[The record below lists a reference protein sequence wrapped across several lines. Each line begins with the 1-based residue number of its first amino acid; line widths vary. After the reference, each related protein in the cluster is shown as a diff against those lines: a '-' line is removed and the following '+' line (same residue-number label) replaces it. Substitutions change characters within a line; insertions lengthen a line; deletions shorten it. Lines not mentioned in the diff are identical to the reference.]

1 MADEPARPQPPD
13 QVPARP
19 AEAAPPA
26 EAVWPGETVPPSE
39 AVPSGEAARAGEA
52 VSPGAARPPVESWAD
67 VAMPG
72 LGDADALHDSLEE
85 IRRTLDTVE
94 NGLAG
99 IRAGR
104 RSGGRGATS
113 RNEVRS
119 RSESWAG
126 LPVVPSREP
135 PRTESREVPW
145 TEPREWPVRPADPA
159 LGAEPSLFTGSVPHA
174 DPAPL
179 SEPGRFAE
187 PAGFTQS
194 GQAAVDQR
202 SQAPSPGGAIAPGET
217 AGGTWAAGVAR
228 AAGLAGGSGADD
240 RDARVDDGSGTVA
253 DLRGGAIAHAPV
265 GRHRRL
271 RRPWV
276 AGLVAGLV
284 LVALVVLA
292 MNLLGRREPAAGSL
306 AGSLDGAST
315 QAPVAV
321 AGASDAAAPGSASA
335 AAGSAAGPG
344 IASTDV
350 EASTAA
356 AGPPLL
362 WPGSSTDAPSQLVT
376 TGPGVDAP
384 GTDVVA
390 APGAGGEVDVYERVV
405 VRAPDPAGL
414 RLALPDLT
422 KVSTLTVG
430 SDLVLTDLRITADG
444 RPVNADPFAGH
455 WVIQGRDGQAV
466 TRAVLRYRMAGA
478 LVQHEQSLPR
488 RALILVAPLS
498 AAVSRA
504 GGAPVVVRADRVQ
517 VRDMTCP
524 LAPTA
529 QVLCGSG
536 GRPAWVATVPAS
548 STIPLVLL
556 QVDLAG

>member
-1 MADEPARPQPPD
+1 MADEPLRPQPPD
-13 QVPARP
+13 PLPAP
-19 AEAAPPA
+19 TGD
-26 EAVWPGETVPPSE
+26 AVQPS
-39 AVPSGEAARAGEA
+39 
-52 VSPGAARPPVESWAD
+52 AARPPVESWAD

-113 RNEVRS
+113 RSAVPS

-135 PRTESREVPW
+135 PRTEPPEFPW
-145 TEPREWPVRPADPA
+145 TEPREWPVRSADPA
-159 LGAEPSLFTGSVPHA
+159 VGAEPNLFAESAPHA
-174 DPAPL
+174 DPAPV
-179 SEPGRFAE
+179 SEPDRFAE
-187 PAGFTQS
+187 AAAFTQSGQFTQPGQLAQPGQITQSDQFTQS
-194 GQAAVDQR
+194 GQAAAEAPE
-202 SQAPSPGGAIAPGET
+202 SGQAASLGAATAPGQP
-217 AGGTWAAGVAR
+217 AAGV
-228 AAGLAGGSGADD
+228 
-240 RDARVDDGSGTVA
+240 RDWTGKAA
-253 DLRGGAIAHAPV
+253 DLRGGAIAHAPI

-292 MNLLGRREPAAGSL
+292 MTQLGRRDPAAGSL
-306 AGSLDGAST
+306 AGSLGGAGT
-315 QAPVAV
+315 QAPGAV
-321 AGASDAAAPGSASA
+321 AGASDAVAPGSASA
-335 AAGSAAGPG
+335 AAGSATGPG
-344 IASTDV
+344 SASTDV
-350 EASTAA
+350 EASTVA

-376 TGPGVDAP
+376 SGPGVDAP
-384 GTDVVA
+384 GTDVVV
-390 APGAGGEVDVYERVV
+390 APGANGEVDVYERVV

-414 RLALPDLT
+414 RLALPDLS
-422 KVSTLTVG
+422 KVSMLTVG
-430 SDLVLTDLRITADG
+430 SNLVLTDLRITADG
-444 RPVNADPFAGH
+444 RPVDADPFAGH

-504 GGAPVVVRADRVQ
+504 GGAPVVVRADRVL
-517 VRDMTCP
+517 VREMTCP